1 MNHNCLGASMITFDG
16 VSKDFRTHFWAKP
29 FRALD
34 KVSFQIRHG
43 EVVGFLGAN
52 GAGKTTSMKILM
64 GFIRPAEG
72 EVLFDP
78 ILGQNRN
85 EVLSKI
91 GFLPERP
98 YFYPHLTGREF
109 LHFMGGLNKLK
120 RNVLEARIKEWAARL
135 GIEFALSRRVRDY
148 SKGMLQRL
156 GLISALLHDPE
167 ILILDEPLS
176 GLDPLGRKELKD
188 LLLELCHRGKTIFFS
203 SHIVPDVEEICR
215 KVIFLEKGRVV
226 YQGEIDTLVEQN
238 LAHKTIVRAVI
249 RDRDIRTPH
258 KILDAHIETGVKTIE
273 VEASRKNDCLRE
285 LVAQN
290 IEILSANPLRPSLEE
305 IFYKIKG
312 NV

>member
-1 MNHNCLGASMITFDG
+1 MITFDG
-16 VSKDFRTHFWAKP
+16 VSKDFRTHFWTKP

-64 GFIRPAEG
+64 GFIRSSEG

-78 ILGQNRN
+78 ILGKNRN

-109 LHFMGGLNKLK
+109 LHFMGQLNKIK
-120 RNVLEARIKEWAARL
+120 KNTLESRIKEWSTRL

-156 GLISALLHDPE
+156 GLVSVLLHDPE

-188 LLLELCHRGKTIFFS
+188 LLIELRHRGKTIFFS
-203 SHIVPDVEEICR
+203 SHIVPDVEEICK
-215 KVIFLEKGRVV
+215 KVIFLESGKVV

-238 LAHKTIVRAVI
+238 LAHKTIIRAVV
-249 RDRDIRTPH
+249 RDRRIQTPH
-258 KILDAHIETGVKTIE
+258 IILDAQVETGVKTIE
-273 VEASRKNDCLRE
+273 IESSIKNHCLKE
-285 LVAQN
+285 LISQN
-290 IEILSANPLRPSLEE
+290 IEILSINPLRPSLEE
-305 IFYKIKG
+305 IFYKIRG